1 MSPLAYTPPGVNV
14 AELYSPSVS
23 PLLSASANV
32 CLVGL
37 ARGYE
42 VGIATATFSTTG
54 TPVVLNAP
62 LGAVFQR
69 VDTNNMFESVTNLL
83 NPSEG
88 SGGGKYLQGTD
99 FQVTLPSDAKTVTI
113 TPIDADSGT
122 TGMQPAIKGQ
132 VRLVYRFVRENYY
145 TPTRLASQSQV
156 EAYYGAAFDTNGIV
170 TPLAAAAA
178 LAFEN
183 GAASV
188 IVAPLVTN
196 GRQPTAV
203 EAATSNVWEETLLG
217 LRDIEDVNVI
227 VPIVGQSDPNVDDT
241 GVHSIHIEVQDHAKY
256 LLTQGQYVVALFGE
270 DSSGAV
276 ADATL
281 DTIRTHADDLGSRY
295 AGELAE
301 QTVLVSP
308 SRFERT
314 LPSNNNKSILVGGQ
328 YVAAAIA
335 GMLAA
340 RPVSSPLTRKQVS
353 GFTSVAYPL
362 YDKSAKDTDAAHGC
376 LVVEQKGLVVQV
388 RHGLTLNT
396 TDTAKRELSVV
407 RAKHRMMAS
416 IKSTI
421 DTQVI
426 GTVPADGNAPLL
438 VQTTVIGVLERL
450 RANRDL
456 VSYNSVV
463 ARTLTND
470 PTTVE
475 VRFSYRPAFPLN
487 YVNVVF
493 SLDLTVGDITTTS
506 IVSTV

>member
-1 MSPLAYTPPGVNV
+1 MALAYTPPGVNV
-14 AELYSPSVS
+14 EELFSPSVS
-23 PLLSASANV
+23 PLLSSSANV

-42 VGIATATFSTTG
+42 VGIAAATFDTTG
-54 TPVVLNAP
+54 TPVTLNAP
-62 LGAVFQR
+62 IGTVFQQ

-83 NPSEG
+83 NPSLG
-88 SGGGKYLQGTD
+88 SGDGEYLQGTD
-99 FQVTLPSDAKTVTI
+99 FQVTLPADGKTVTI
-113 TPIDADSGT
+113 TPVDTDTGT
-122 TGMQPAIKGQ
+122 TGTQPAVVGQ
-132 VRLVYRFVRENYY
+132 VRLVYRFVRDNYY
-145 TPTRLASQSQV
+145 TPTRLTSQSQV
-156 EAYYGAAFDTNGIV
+156 ESYYGPAFDINGIV
-170 TPLAAAAA
+170 TPLSAAAA

-183 GAASV
+183 GAASL
-188 IVAPLVTN
+188 IVSPLVTN
-196 GRQPTAV
+196 NRQPTAV
-203 EAATSNVWEETLLG
+203 EAATANVWEETLLG
-217 LRDIEDVNVI
+217 LRDIEDANVI
-227 VPIVGQSDPNVDDT
+227 VPIIGQADANVDDT
-241 GVHSIHIEVQDHAKY
+241 VVHSVHIEVQDHIKY
-256 LLTQGQYVVALFGE
+256 LLTQGQYAVGIFGE
-270 DSSGAV
+270 DSSGSV
-276 ADATL
+276 TDATL
-281 DTIRTHADDLGSRY
+281 ETIRTHADDLGSRY

-308 SRFERT
+308 SRFTRT
-314 LPSNNNKSILVGGQ
+314 LPSNNNRSIIVGGQ

-340 RPVSSPLTRKQVS
+340 RPVSSPLTRKQIS
-353 GFTSVAYPL
+353 GFTSVVFPQ
-362 YDKSAKDTDAAHGC
+362 YDKSAKDADALHGC
-376 LVVEQKGLVVQV
+376 LVVEQKGLIVQV

-416 IKSTI
+416 IKATLDS
-421 DTQVI
+421 QVI

-438 VQTTVIGVLERL
+438 VQTTVISVLERL

-456 VSYNSVV
+456 VSYANVD

-493 SLDLTVGDITTTS
+493 SLDLSVGDITTT
-506 IVSTV
+506 ITPTL